1 VLKTS
6 LLSFSALSALIGT
19 TAIADKAPVKN
30 SETIVVTGSRIAN
43 ASIKGLEIEPLRLP
57 QNVRVLD
64 DSVIND
70 AGFTKLGDL
79 YDLAGAMSRQNS
91 FGGAWDAYAIRGF
104 SGDINQGPDLLINRF
119 TANRGFNAR
128 RDIATIEQF
137 EILKG
142 PASALSGKGEPGGSI
157 NILTKAPNGKRHFSV
172 DVSAGSFDTIRGA
185 FDMGMPVSDKVDTRL
200 VVAIERSD
208 GYRDFTPSDR
218 ILFAPSLALNPTD
231 DLRILYQGEYNRVNF
246 THDRGI
252 AAINGN
258 SLAIPITR
266 FLGEPNDGQI
276 TQDIWQHQLSLTKDI
291 AEGIAFETGIQYR
304 DGSMVG
310 QSTHNTATIIDG
322 MMRRQLRI
330 HDYAWDDL
338 SGRAELSFLKTFG
351 TIKHNARIGADAY
364 QYNQYRKFWRFRPS
378 AANPYAINVFNP
390 IYNQAKPI
398 ATLNTDNHED
408 LKGKGFYVQDLISI
422 GDNWSLLLGVR
433 HDKVDQKVINLTNN
447 SFTTQEVSETSPRA
461 AITYKFNDD
470 FSIYAGYGKSFRF
483 NQGTDKANKA
493 FAPELG
499 SSFEAGMKY
508 AILGNKL
515 RGTISYF
522 DIIKENI
529 LSTDPTDSAYQL
541 ALGEA
546 QSKGIEVESNY
557 YFSRKHYVTMV
568 YAYIDS
574 EITKDTTPALI
585 GTRLSNIPTH
595 SGAIFYNY
603 TPKTSGFSYNIG
615 LNYIGDRAGDPYGS
629 SFELPSYVTLNAG
642 IGYKLNENA
651 DFSLELKNL
660 TDEKYI
666 ENSYDSA
673 WLTPGTPRSVTF
685 RLRYK
690 L

>member
-1 VLKTS
+1 MKKVA
-6 LLSFSALSALIGT
+6 LLGF
-19 TAIADKAPVKN
+19 TAISSVIGLGATAQEAEQQRA
-30 SETIVVTGSRIAN
+30 ETVIVTGSRIAS

-91 FGGAWDAYAIRGF
+91 FGGAWDSYAIRGF

-128 RDIATIEQF
+128 RDIATIDQF

-157 NILTKAPNGKRHFSV
+157 NILTKAPNGKKHL
-172 DVSAGSFDTIRGA
+172 SADLSWGSFDTMRAA
-185 FDMGMPVSDKVDTRL
+185 FDMGAPASNKLDSRL
-200 VVAIERSD
+200 VVALERSD

-218 ILFAPSLALNPTD
+218 ILFAPSLAFNPSD
-231 DLRILYQGEYNRVNF
+231 DLRILYQGEYNKVNF

-252 AAINGN
+252 AAINGDA
-258 SLAIPITR
+258 LALPVTR

-276 TQDIWQHQLSLTKDI
+276 TQDIWQHQLSLTKDLS
-291 AEGIAFETGIQYR
+291 EGIAFEAGIQYR

-310 QSTHNTATIIDG
+310 QSTHNTATIING

-330 HDYAWDDL
+330 HDYTWDDL
-338 SGRAELSFLKTFG
+338 SGRAELSILKEFG
-351 TIKHNARIGADAY
+351 AIKHNARIGADAY

-378 AANPYAINVFNP
+378 ATTPYEINVFNP
-390 IYNQAKPI
+390 VYGQAKPI

-408 LKGKGFYVQDLISI
+408 LNGTGFYAQDLISI
-422 GDNWSLLLGVR
+422 GDNWSFLIGLR
-433 HDKVDQKVINLTNN
+433 HDKVDQKVTNLVNG
-447 SFTTQEVSETSPRA
+447 SFTIQEVSETSPRA
-461 AITYKFNDD
+461 AITYKANDNY
-470 FSIYAGYGKSFRF
+470 SLYASYGKSFRF
-483 NQGTDKANKA
+483 NQGADKANRA

-499 SSFEAGMKY
+499 TSFEAGLKF
-508 AILGNKL
+508 AALSNKL
-515 RGTISYF
+515 RGTVSYF
-522 DIIKENI
+522 DITKENI
-529 LSTDPTDSAYQL
+529 LSTDPTDSAFQV

-546 QSKGIEVESNY
+546 KSSGIEFETNY
-557 YFSRKHYVTMV
+557 YFSRRHYLTAV
-568 YAYIDS
+568 YAYIDT
-574 EITKDTTPALI
+574 EITKDTTPALL

-603 TPKTSGFSYNIG
+603 SPKKSGFSYNVG
-615 LNYIGDRAGDPYGS
+615 LNFVGERAGDSNGS
-629 SFELPSYVTLNAG
+629 AFELPSYVTLNAG
-642 IGYKLNENA
+642 IGYKLNEIS
-651 DFSLELKNL
+651 DLSLEVKNL
-660 TDEKYI
+660 SDEHYI
-666 ENSYDSA
+666 ENSFDSA
-673 WLTPGTPRSVTF
+673 WLTPGSPRSISL